1 MILKLDN
8 VTMKFGAFTALSHLN
23 FDIEEKEIFGIAGP
37 NGAGK
42 TTIFNVITGTLPGTG
57 KILFDD
63 QNIINLKPYQI
74 CNRGIARTF
83 QTPQLFSTLSV
94 YQNIKVGAHFGGQI
108 KENQDSVIKEM
119 MDFVCLKA
127 KETELA
133 ENLTLLEKKQV
144 MVATALATKPKILL
158 LDEPISG
165 LGESDVDF
173 FLELIQKINRE
184 LGITIIVI
192 EHLMKFIIQLCDRLM
207 ILDNGEKVIIGPPLE
222 VTKTKEV
229 IDIYLGSGGEDN
241 A

>member
-8 VTMKFGAFTALSHLN
+8 VTMKFGAFTALSHLS
-23 FDIEEKEIFGIAGP
+23 FDIEEREIFGIAGP

-42 TTIFNVITGTLPGTG
+42 TTIFNVITGTLSGTG
-57 KILFDD
+57 KILFND
-63 QNIINLKPYQI
+63 QNLIKLKPHQI

-108 KENQDSVIKEM
+108 KQNQDDVIREM
-119 MDFVCLKA
+119 MDFVGLAC

-144 MVATALATKPKILL
+144 MAATALATKPEILL
-158 LDEPISG
+158 LDEPIGG

-192 EHLMKFIIQLCDRLM
+192 EHLMKFIIKLCDRLM

>member
-8 VTMKFGAFTALSHLN
+8 VTMKFGAFTALSQLS
-23 FDIEEKEIFGIAGP
+23 FEIEEQEIFGIAGP

-57 KILFDD
+57 KILFKD
-63 QNIINLKPYQI
+63 QNIISLKPYQI

-83 QTPQLFSTLSV
+83 QTPQLFSSLSV

-108 KENQDSVIKEM
+108 KQNQESVIKEM
-119 MDFVCLKA
+119 MDFVCLEGKD
-127 KETELA
+127 TELA

-173 FLELIQKINRE
+173 FLELIQRINRE

-207 ILDNGEKVIIGPPLE
+207 IVDNGEKVIIGPPLE

-229 IDIYLGSGGEDN
+229 IDIYLGSGGENN

>member
-8 VTMKFGAFTALSHLN
+8 VTMKFGAFTALSQLS
-23 FDIEEKEIFGIAGP
+23 FEIEEKEIFGIAGP

-74 CNRGIARTF
+74 CHRGIARTF

-94 YQNIKVGAHFGGQI
+94 YQNIKVGVHFGAQI
-108 KENQDSVIKEM
+108 KQNQDGIIREM
-119 MDFVCLKA
+119 MEFVCLEG

-229 IDIYLGSGGEDN
+229 IDIYLGSGGEND